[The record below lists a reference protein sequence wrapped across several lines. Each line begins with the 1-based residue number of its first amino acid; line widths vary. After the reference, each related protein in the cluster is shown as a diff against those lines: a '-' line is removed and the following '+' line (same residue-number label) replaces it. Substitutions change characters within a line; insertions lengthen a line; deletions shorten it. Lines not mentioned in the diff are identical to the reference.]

1 MEADVI
7 GLDSPGVAIQVIDH
21 RDYTHHL
28 LFDWDG
34 ELIGHVQDRFT
45 EEVQTDLQPAKIL
58 NRVRFRARNVGH
70 HETDAKLLSPIFDWV
85 VLDEAIDVLQG
96 LDQLSII
103 EHFMD
108 FLEAIRDPPV
118 DDVEFT
124 ALYLH
129 LDDANEEL
137 IDQSDPVTFYFD
149 DQDLVHT
156 PVNLER
162 EPDVYVTI
170 SPLKRPFAC
179 DHTFRDL
186 IVHQLKCQI
195 RDLYYRQGGQPPEQY
210 QVNGIGLHDTELAP
224 FEHQAQ

>member
-1 MEADVI
+1 MSSEFRVY
-7 GLDSPGVAIQVIDH
+7 P
-21 RDYTHHL
+21 HHL

-34 ELIGHVQDRFT
+34 EFIGHVQDRFA
-45 EEVQTDLQPAKIL
+45 EEVQTDPEPAKIL
-58 NRVRFRARNVGH
+58 DRVRFRARNVGH

-85 VLDEAIDVLQG
+85 VLEEAIDVLED
-96 LDQLSII
+96 LDLSAIMG
-103 EHFMD
+103 HFMD

-118 DDVEFT
+118 DNVEFT

-137 IDQSDPVTFYFD
+137 IDQSDPVTFYFE

-156 PVNLER
+156 SVSLER

-170 SPLKRPFAC
+170 SPLTRPFAC
-179 DHTFRDL
+179 DHAFRDL
-186 IVHQLKCQI
+186 IVHQFKCQI

-210 QVNGIGLHDTELAP
+210 QVDGVGIHDTGITP
-224 FEHQAQ
+224 FKCQSI

>member
-34 ELIGHVQDRFT
+34 QLIGHVQDRFT
-45 EEVQTDLQPAKIL
+45 EEDQTDLQPAKIL
-58 NRVRFRARNVGH
+58 ERVRFRARNVGH
-70 HETDAKLLSPIFDWV
+70 HETDAKLLSAIFDWV
-85 VLDEAIDVLQG
+85 VLENAIDVLHG
-96 LDQLSII
+96 LDQSAIM

-108 FLEAIRDPPV
+108 FLEAIREPPV

-124 ALYLH
+124 ALYLY
-129 LDDANEEL
+129 LDDANKEL
-137 IDQSDPVTFYFD
+137 IDRSDPVTFYFE

-156 PVNLER
+156 PVSLER

-170 SPLKRPFAC
+170 SPLTRPFAC

-186 IVHQLKCQI
+186 IVYQLKCQI
-195 RDLYYRQGGQPPEQY
+195 RDLYYMQGGQPPEQY
-210 QVNGIGLHDTELAP
+210 QVDGIGLHDTELVP